1 MNKKEF
7 VESIRAKL
15 NELGVREGGCY
26 NLNLELIKGK
36 RLSWVSHKQVMI
48 SVQIMGSLW
57 KNRRYPIYSKEINY
71 ALLSII
77 NKELE
82 DVLNKC

>member
-15 NELGVREGGCY
+15 NELGVAENGCY

>member
-15 NELGVREGGCY
+15 NELGVAENGCY

-77 NKELE
+77 NRELE